1 MRLTVLSPRAD
12 THSRSPNRLGSI
24 PGLRIAGMVIDTRCG
39 VDSGDLVAGVVR
51 DVEPVSVSVGLMA
64 WERAPTS
71 LLVRW

>member
-1 MRLTVLSPRAD
+1 
-12 THSRSPNRLGSI
+12 
-24 PGLRIAGMVIDTRCG
+24 MVIDTRCG